1 MRVLGIASLLVAAS
15 GFTPPSVLH
24 QGSFA
29 PASKLASSEVDAGLT
44 SLLLA
49 NSRQS
54 IIANV
59 SDDLLN
65 RATVFGER
73 NDVLPPNIMR
83 PPPDPFI
90 TSWEGIKD
98 QLISNFNIDPQ
109 DLDIYSAEIEDTE
122 FLLKIYR
129 SMQLSRQFEV
139 ACNKEYMMGK
149 VQNECILLLPLLSA
163 KSGIV
168 SHLSL
173 FCLFF

>member
-1 MRVLGIASLLVAAS
+1 MRVIGASLLVAAS
-15 GFTPPSVLH
+15 GFTRPSVLH
-24 QGSFA
+24 QGFFA
-29 PASKLASSEVDAGLT
+29 PTSKLASSEVDARLA
-44 SLLLA
+44 SLFLA
-49 NSRQS
+49 NPRQS

-59 SDDLLN
+59 TDELNGLLT
-65 RATVFGER
+65 RATVFDEMK
-73 NDVLPPNIMR
+73 DVLRPNIMR

-109 DLDIYSAEIEDTE
+109 DLEIYSAEIEDPE

-149 VQNECILLLPLLSA
+149 VRSECIYY
-163 KSGIV
+163 
-168 SHLSL
+168 
-173 FCLFF
+173 FQ